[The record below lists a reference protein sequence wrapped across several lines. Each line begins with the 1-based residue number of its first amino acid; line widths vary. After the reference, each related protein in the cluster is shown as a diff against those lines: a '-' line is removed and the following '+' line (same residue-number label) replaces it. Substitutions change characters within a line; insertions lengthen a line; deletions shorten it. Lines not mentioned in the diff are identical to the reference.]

1 MILCD
6 KEVAILIGPTLAI
19 HLKVTWDSDVELFQW
34 RLIWLI
40 DWLVVDAWSPCH
52 GIPGHLPEEAG
63 RGLWIQKAVE
73 PNQLETMTGVKIE
86 LLSSKYK
93 TLNNKRCIVYC
104 LD

>member
-1 MILCD
+1 MGFLDI
-6 KEVAILIGPTLAI
+6 
-19 HLKVTWDSDVELFQW
+19 FQK
-34 RLIWLI
+34 RP
-40 DWLVVDAWSPCH
+40 VGVCESP
-52 GIPGHLPEEAG
+52 
-63 RGLWIQKAVE
+63 KAVE